1 VVAGVIGLTKFSY
14 DLWGHTVNVAQGM
27 ESNGIPG
34 KIQVTP
40 AVYDRLKDKFSL
52 KMRGAVEIEGKGE
65 MMVYIVSGWMGM
77 IKSRSIIPHPPTD
90 HSPLPIIPV

>member
-1 VVAGVIGLTKFSY
+1 MLPTR
-14 DLWGHTVNVAQGM
+14 M

-52 KMRGAVEIEGKGE
+52 KMRGVVEIQGKGE
-65 MMVYIVSGWMGM
+65 MMVYWWVAT
-77 IKSRSIIPHPPTD
+77 K
-90 HSPLPIIPV
+90 

>member
-1 VVAGVIGLTKFSY
+1 
-14 DLWGHTVNVAQGM
+14 M

-52 KMRGAVEIEGKGE
+52 KMRASVEIQGKGE
-65 MMVYIVSGWMGM
+65 MMVYWLVAT
-77 IKSRSIIPHPPTD
+77 K
-90 HSPLPIIPV
+90 